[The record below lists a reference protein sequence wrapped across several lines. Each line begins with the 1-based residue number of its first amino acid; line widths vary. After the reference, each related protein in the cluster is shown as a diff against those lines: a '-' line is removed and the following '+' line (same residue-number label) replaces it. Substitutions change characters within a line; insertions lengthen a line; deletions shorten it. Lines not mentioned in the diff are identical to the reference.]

1 MLQDTSVAWSIITVL
16 SRKLHDANERNM
28 ILSAKEPEV
37 RVAKLLLYEVEH
49 VSSPEIDLRLEDI
62 AASLNLRPETV
73 SRKLREMEKAGIL
86 KRTGKGKLHIL
97 DQEAIRRT
105 DQRKAD
111 YGRRIHP
118 FH

>member
-1 MLQDTSVAWSIITVL
+1 
-16 SRKLHDANERNM
+16 M

-73 SRKLREMEKAGIL
+73 SRKLREME
-86 KRTGKGKLHIL
+86 
-97 DQEAIRRT
+97 
-105 DQRKAD
+105 RKAD